1 VIKKIK
7 ELEKKIN
14 DLKNRMP
21 AHSVKPGM
29 IDELEEL
36 EEELAR
42 LKSNG
47 KGKQTVI

>member
-1 VIKKIK
+1 MSINIK

-14 DLKNRMP
+14 DLKKRFP
-21 AHSVKPGM
+21 AHSVKPSM

-42 LKSNG
+42 LKA
-47 KGKQTVI
+47 KEKE